1 MSRRR
6 MLHVLNQ
13 TFWVLALGVI
23 CLFAFFLGLGAFS
36 PSGAVGLSI
45 AMVVLIA
52 LWVAHAMWQARHR
65 SGRDEA
71 AIRARERRGF

>member
-6 MLHVLNQ
+6 MFHVLNQ
-13 TFWVLALGVI
+13 TFWVLALGLI
-23 CLFAFFLGLGAFS
+23 CLFAFFLGIGAFS
-36 PSGAVGLSI
+36 PTGAIGVTI
-45 AMVVLIA
+45 ATLALVVLWI
-52 LWVAHAMWQARHR
+52 AHAMWQARHR

>member
-13 TFWVLALGVI
+13 TFWVLVLGVI
-23 CLFAFFLGLGAFS
+23 CLFAFFLGIGAFS
-36 PSGAVGLSI
+36 PTGAVGLTI
-45 AMVVLIA
+45 AMVVLIG
-52 LWVAHAMWQARHR
+52 LWVGHAMWQARHR
-65 SGRDEA
+65 AARDEA

>member
-1 MSRRR
+1 

-23 CLFAFFLGLGAFS
+23 CLFAFFLVTGAFS
-36 PSGAVGLSI
+36 PTGAGGLSV
-45 AMVVLIA
+45 ALLVLLA
-52 LWVAHAMWQARHR
+52 LWLGHAMWQARHR
-65 SGRDEA
+65 SGARDEA